1 MEDRAAKLALARK
14 KLKDHQDKKQVSV
27 QKEDIINKAEG
38 FVIND
43 NDNLMHSVL
52 KNDEGLVTQSTPGSL
67 DNQHSDEF
75 EMNKTI
81 NATSPIS
88 NTGHLKN
95 TDVTEDNS
103 LSIQEA
109 DVNITEILI
118 SNKRNLE
125 LEVHHL
131 QTKLGQLEQQ
141 HALVVS
147 DYTKCHQKVN
157 ELEIDIKNINDKYLI
172 ATEEINVKDLK
183 IDELNAKNSS
193 LSEDNCNLTEQLEF
207 TKSVLNAKEAESDC
221 LRNQLFNLQNQ
232 YDLLH
237 LQLQQLT
244 DGTPAS
250 IPTAKV
256 NNNDKTEALLQKITN
271 LEQQLHSL
279 QKERDQ
285 INLHYEH
292 YVAELNEQLRS
303 VIKKNEE
310 LTREVDNLSNRENS
324 LIEQISDMEIR
335 IQNFNQD
342 KKKFE
347 LDRNASIVRDMQ
359 DDLKK
364 AQDELAELQVKH
376 KELQNQYD
384 ESVARVKELS
394 EVKEAECSHDSISLS
409 KLNADMTSDKV
420 AAQRATEQNKKL
432 KQDIQGLED
441 AFVKMTKDKL
451 ELTEKISAEKYLNRE
466 LTIKLSEVEEKA
478 KEMQIKLKAK
488 DEEMMRLQSNYRAI
502 EKQCE
507 EIVNQRRN
515 GNVIDS
521 DVVDSN
527 TEMDNGVEVEPHTH
541 SEHECKPLMEEE
553 GENSHSLQR
562 ADAMMKLQ
570 DRFLK
575 IMGEV
580 ADLSDEKHRLEHIIL
595 QLQNETDTI
604 CEYVALYQQQ
614 RSLLKRRDEERSAQL
629 KVFQQEC
636 GKLKRELE
644 ELAGLLSRFA
654 EDKELSLY
662 FENESKRIDME
673 KVMTLLCNL
682 KNNSLIDTNKK
693 NIEFKNFYPC
703 NCCSGKLIDV

>member
-14 KLKDHQDKKQVSV
+14 KLKDHQEKKQVSG
-27 QKEDIINKAEG
+27 QKDDIIYKSEGFVNNDNDNSMHSVFKHDEG
-38 FVIND
+38 FVI
-43 NDNLMHSVL
+43 
-52 KNDEGLVTQSTPGSL
+52 QSTPDAL
-67 DNQHSDEF
+67 DSQHSDGF
-75 EMNKTI
+75 EINKTT
-81 NATSPIS
+81 NVTSPVSNIS
-88 NTGHLKN
+88 HIKN
-95 TDVTEDNS
+95 VDATEDN
-103 LSIQEA
+103 SIQEA

-125 LEVHHL
+125 LQVHHL

-141 HALVVS
+141 YALVVS
-147 DYTKCHQKVN
+147 DYTKCNQKVN
-157 ELEIDIKNINDKYLI
+157 ELEFEIKNINDKYLI
-172 ATEEINVKDLK
+172 VTEEINIKDSKLN
-183 IDELNAKNSS
+183 ELNAKNTT
-193 LSEDNCNLTEQLEF
+193 LLEDNGNLTEQLEF
-207 TKSVLNAKEAESDC
+207 TKSVLNAKEAENDS

-250 IPTAKV
+250 IPTAKA
-256 NNNDKTEALLQKITN
+256 NNNDKTEAMLQKISN
-271 LEQQLHSL
+271 LEQQLQSL

-335 IQNFNQD
+335 IQNFNHD

-347 LDRNASIVRDMQ
+347 VDRNTSTVKDMQ
-359 DDLKK
+359 DDLRK
-364 AQDELAELQVKH
+364 ARDDLEQLQIKH

-394 EVKEAECSHDSISLS
+394 EVKEAECNHDSISLS

-432 KQDIQGLED
+432 KQDVQGLED

-507 EIVNQRRN
+507 ELINQGRN
-515 GNVIDS
+515 GSVDP

-527 TEMDNGVEVEPHTH
+527 TEIDNGVEIEPDKH
-541 SEHECKPLMEEE
+541 SEHECKPLMEED
-553 GENSHSLQR
+553 GDKGHSLQR

-614 RSLLKRRDEERSAQL
+614 RSLLKRRDEERGAQL
-629 KVFQQEC
+629 KIFQQEC

-644 ELAGLLSRFA
+644 ELAGLLARFA

-662 FENESKRIDME
+662 FENESKRMDME